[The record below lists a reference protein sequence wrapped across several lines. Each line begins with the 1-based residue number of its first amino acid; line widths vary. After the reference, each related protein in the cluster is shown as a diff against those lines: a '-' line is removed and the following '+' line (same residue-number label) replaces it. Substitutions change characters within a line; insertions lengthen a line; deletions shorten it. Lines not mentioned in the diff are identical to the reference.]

1 METELEQLRKKLH
14 QLNGAKAKLGQQMD
28 SLDVTDKHYD
38 RKYQDMEERLYKLY
52 DDIDSVEEE
61 IEEVETRIYNVLS
74 AENFPDDNIYQFL
87 LYFDKLYD
95 KFTDAERKSFLTAS

>member
-1 METELEQLRKKLH
+1 
-14 QLNGAKAKLGQQMD
+14 MD

-61 IEEVETRIYNVLS
+61 IEEELAETVIKETPLQETIIEETIAEEPITEELS
-74 AENFPDDNIYQFL
+74 AQPEKKEEQ
-87 LYFDKLYD
+87 
-95 KFTDAERKSFLTAS
+95 E